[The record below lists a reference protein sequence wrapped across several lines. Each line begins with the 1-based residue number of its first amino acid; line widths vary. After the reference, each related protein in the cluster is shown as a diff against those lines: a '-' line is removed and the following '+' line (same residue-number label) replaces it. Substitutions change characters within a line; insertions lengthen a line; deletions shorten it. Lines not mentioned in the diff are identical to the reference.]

1 MRKKND
7 CGEAFN
13 SLVVN
18 LTHEWKLIGET
29 KKNSIFYY
37 NQQTQRARKQNCT
50 HFDTRGKK
58 GSFEVFASNKQ
69 AMAKHHLYL
78 NQQSTTLKIR
88 SLQMIGNSGTQWI
101 CVFDEYK
108 KKKIENCLE
117 KKVKVFAGD
126 LQIWKVRRV
135 YGELEFGAW
144 GLERLLFNGSAHTP
158 ELRISFKSHFIS
170 SKLSILVK

>member
-1 MRKKND
+1 
-7 CGEAFN
+7 
-13 SLVVN
+13 
-18 LTHEWKLIGET
+18 
-29 KKNSIFYY
+29 
-37 NQQTQRARKQNCT
+37 
-50 HFDTRGKK
+50 
-58 GSFEVFASNKQ
+58 
-69 AMAKHHLYL
+69 
-78 NQQSTTLKIR
+78 
-88 SLQMIGNSGTQWI
+88 MIGNSGTQWI

-144 GLERLLFNGSAHTP
+144 GLERLQFNGSAHTP